1 MKTLSSSQQQ
11 LLKVLQITPVELVPA
26 FVRKTSTTALA
37 KTERAIESET
47 LAVADLTSELAQ
59 DINLT
64 LPEGFSWHI
73 DPQSIA
79 AELTDKQLITPILS
93 VLQQAE
99 VKRALWHILGAL
111 DEN

>member
-11 LLKVLQITPVELVPA
+11 LLKVLQITPLELGPA
-26 FVRKTSTTALA
+26 FVRETSTTTLA
-37 KTERAIESET
+37 ETDVTTESET

-59 DINLT
+59 DINLA
-64 LPEGFSWHI
+64 LPDGFSWHI
-73 DPQSIA
+73 NPQSIA
-79 AELTDKQLITPILS
+79 AELTDKQLITPTLS